1 MAKSRLMQ
9 LKVNH
14 SKGKRSALN
23 ISGED
28 HGTLAKTTTTGGLC
42 KDWPLWK
49 EGHGFICDKWA
60 EDPDYR
66 CHWWDKSYEATK
78 THFQHEW
85 IDKYDYHMTKP
96 SQACCACGGGI
107 AYGKQKGSAPPL
119 VCKDWPLWKE
129 GHGFT
134 CDKWAEDPDYR
145 CHWWDE
151 GYEATKTH
159 FQQGWID
166 KYDYHMTKPSQAC
179 CACGGGS
186 TNSPPVAK

>member
-1 MAKSRLMQ
+1 MKYAILFSLFFFSSVMGDDCTSEAEGSNRDSCETSNSHTPHVDDDVTSLMQ

-49 EGHGFICDKWA
+49 EGHGFTCDKWA

-96 SQACCACGGGI
+96 SQACCACGGG
-107 AYGKQKGSAPPL
+107 
-119 VCKDWPLWKE
+119 
-129 GHGFT
+129 
-134 CDKWAEDPDYR
+134 
-145 CHWWDE
+145 
-151 GYEATKTH
+151 
-159 FQQGWID
+159 
-166 KYDYHMTKPSQAC
+166 
-179 CACGGGS
+179 S